1 MGEVA
6 VHIEARSRES
16 GQPRDRC
23 PSEFIA
29 LILVY
34 LAAWAFTGAHFMAD
48 TNVYAQ
54 AILRHQHGGGD
65 VDYHSVTGNP
75 FWDFG
80 HILWRPFGWICFV
93 LARPATQLI
102 ARQNQR
108 AEVLLTLIGIN
119 FLASLGCV
127 LLFFKLSRK
136 VVGNEWS
143 ALLATIGVL
152 SADAFLD
159 YAHSGNA
166 YVVGL
171 SCLVAGMYFACS
183 ESLSKTSFY
192 RSLSAALFFALAVLF
207 WLPYIF
213 VLPAAMAAPILLYGY
228 EKKRQR
234 RVLQI
239 VIACGAFGLGVYAAA
254 IAIVGI
260 HSLVDLKAW
269 ILASGHGHIQPGG
282 LRAAARLA
290 FAVPRSFVNMDR
302 DGMWLKRYLVR
313 DPYAPVTTTQ
323 LFGLSLWKLVLFY
336 AAAGVVCFELLR
348 SKPGRILLIL
358 LVSTILPISVFAVF
372 IFEAGSIERYLP
384 LYPFVFLAFGY
395 VACSRQTMR
404 ASKALLV
411 VALTAMVVVNVNAM
425 RSGRLDARKAEA
437 VARIRDLIPLLGP
450 DSLVLAVNEQDN
462 LAEFRQDFPL
472 DPINLGSEWRTYDV
486 LEINTERLSTWRED
500 LAKRIL
506 RTWQRNGTVW
516 LPTRFLRTQPK
527 PEWNWVEGDDKRVH
541 WADLPAFFSKFETGP
556 VVGGEDG
563 FLSLQNNSRN
573 KAILERL
580 TAAGNH
586 DPRSALDREQT
597 GRR

>member
-1 MGEVA
+1 MGEV
-6 VHIEARSRES
+6 VVRIEDRSRES
-16 GQPRDRC
+16 RQLKQGGA
-23 PSEFIA
+23 A
-29 LILVY
+29 LLILTLVY
-34 LAAWAFTGAHFMAD
+34 LTAWALTGAHFMAD

-93 LARPATQLI
+93 LARPVTQLI
-102 ARQNQR
+102 AHQNQR

-119 FLASLGCV
+119 FLASLGSV

-143 ALLATIGVL
+143 AMVATIGFF

-171 SCLVAGMYFACS
+171 SCLLAGMYLACS
-183 ESLSKTSFY
+183 ESFSQTTLY
-192 RSLSAALFFALAVLF
+192 RSLSAAFFFALAVLF
-207 WLPYIF
+207 WLPYVF
-213 VLPAAMAAPILLYGY
+213 VLPAAMAAPLVLYGN
-228 EKKRQR
+228 EKKRR
-234 RVLQI
+234 RAAWQT
-239 VIACGAFGLGVYAAA
+239 VISCAAFGLGVYSVV
-254 IAIVGI
+254 IAVVGI

-290 FAVPRSFVNMDR
+290 FSVPRSFVNMDR
-302 DGMWLKRYLVR
+302 DGMWLKRYLVS

-336 AAAGVVCFELLR
+336 AAAGVVGFELLR
-348 SKPGRILLIL
+348 SKPGKSLLFL
-358 LVSTILPISVFAVF
+358 LASTVLPIFVFAVF

-384 LYPFVFLAFGY
+384 LYPFVFLALGY
-395 VACSRQTMR
+395 VVYSKQTMR

-411 VALTAMVVVNVNAM
+411 VALAAMMVVNVSAM
-425 RSGRLDARKAEA
+425 RRGTLAARKAEA
-437 VARIRDLIPLLGP
+437 VGRIQDLIPLLGP
-450 DSLVLAVNEQDN
+450 DSLVLAVNEQDS
-462 LAEFRQDFPL
+462 LAELRQNFPM
-472 DPINLGSEWRTYDV
+472 DPINLSSEWRTYDV

-506 RTWQRNGTVW
+506 RTWQRDGTVW
-516 LPTRFLRTQPK
+516 LPVRFLRAQPK
-527 PEWNWVEGDDKRVH
+527 PAWNWVEGDDKRVH
-541 WADLPAFFSKFETGP
+541 WTDLPAFFSKLETGTA
-556 VVGGEDG
+556 VGGEDG
-563 FLSLQNNSRN
+563 FLLLQNGTRN
-573 KAILERL
+573 KEILERL
-580 TAAGNH
+580 T
-586 DPRSALDREQT
+586 DPDISMRAVH
-597 GRR
+597 